1 MTEAAE
7 ITLTEVLEKSQA
19 FLENEIK
26 IDFVK
31 LTGTIELQFKLKG
44 SIPDVSHLFFF
55 FFSPFQAASTCPIQ
69 GKQANSL
76 PTGVFLWS
84 W

>member
-44 SIPDVSHLFFF
+44 SIPDVSHLVFFF
-55 FFSPFQAASTCPIQ
+55 FLSISGCFNMSHSGKAS
-69 GKQANSL
+69 
-76 PTGVFLWS
+76 
-84 W
+84 